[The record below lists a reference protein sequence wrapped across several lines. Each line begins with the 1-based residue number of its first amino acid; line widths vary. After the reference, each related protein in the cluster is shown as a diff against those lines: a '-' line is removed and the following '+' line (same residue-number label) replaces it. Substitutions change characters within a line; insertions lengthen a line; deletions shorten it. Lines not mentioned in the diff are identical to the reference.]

1 MSSNSEWT
9 QILSDAIEKSVREV
23 AYSTTASTGVAPSI
37 TADELIGQMKDA
49 MKKIGP
55 PPVDPARAVLD
66 QIRSR
71 NRETIIKEN
80 EARQRA
86 WDKEFN
92 SQVLDIVRKAIHRGL
107 VQVMIYEPLEYV
119 DYENP
124 NKTIA
129 NKPVRTV
136 EVRYDKYRKDAY
148 QNVREQAEN
157 AVRMNMPP
165 PKLIPIPV
173 YPVSP

>member
-1 MSSNSEWT
+1 MS
-9 QILSDAIEKSVREV
+9 LSDNLKIR
-23 AYSTTASTGVAPSI
+23 
-37 TADELIGQMKDA
+37 DA
-49 MKKIGP
+49 
-55 PPVDPARAVLD
+55 L
-66 QIRSR
+66 
-71 NRETIIKEN
+71 IKEN
-80 EARQRA
+80 EAIQRA

-92 SQVLDIVRKAIHRGL
+92 SRVLDIVRKAIHRGL
-107 VQVMIYEPLEYV
+107 VQVMIYERIDISTY
-119 DYENP
+119 DDP

-129 NKPVRTV
+129 NKPIRTM

-165 PKLIPIPV
+165 PKLHPIPI